1 MRAPSVP
8 YLETA
13 LGGIWWI
20 VGAAALGG
28 GLSTVVL
35 AAGIG
40 VAAALVVALRQRYGA
55 GEALPPG
62 RRGRL
67 LRLIVGS
74 LVVIAVAATGL
85 GYLGYAELTIPV
97 ACGVVGAGLVM
108 SSPVLDAR
116 PLVAAGSVL
125 LLLGAVGAVLALGS
139 AGPLYPHGL
148 VGLGAGAGLWLFG
161 AQRTGLLAEVR
172 DRTRR

>member
-1 MRAPSVP
+1 VP

-20 VGAAALGG
+20 VGAVALGG
-28 GLSTVVL
+28 GLNTVVL

-40 VAAALVVALRQRYGA
+40 VVAALVVALRQRYGG
-55 GEALPPG
+55 GEPLASG

-74 LVVIAVAATGL
+74 LVAIAVSAAGL
-85 GYLGYAELTIPV
+85 GYLGYAELSIPV
-97 ACGVVGAGLVM
+97 ACAVVGVALVM
-108 SSPVLDAR
+108 ASSVLDAR
-116 PLVAAGSVL
+116 TLVAAGSVML
-125 LLLGAVGAVLALGS
+125 VLGAVGAVLALGS

-148 VGLGAGAGLWLFG
+148 VGLGAGAALWLFG

-172 DRTRR
+172 GRTRR

>member
-1 MRAPSVP
+1 MRAPTVP

-20 VGAAALGG
+20 VGAVALGG
-28 GLSTVVL
+28 GLNTVVL
-35 AAGIG
+35 AAGLG
-40 VAAALVVALRQRYGA
+40 VVGALVVALRQRYGR
-55 GEALPPG
+55 GEALPAG

-74 LVVIAVAATGL
+74 LVVIAAAAAGL
-85 GYLGYAELTIPV
+85 GYLGYAELSIPV
-97 ACGVVGAGLVM
+97 ACAVVGAALVM
-108 SSPVLDAR
+108 SSSVLDAR
-116 PLVAAGSVL
+116 PPVAAGSVL
-125 LLLGAVGAVLALGS
+125 MLLGAAGAVLALGS

-148 VGLGAGAGLWLFG
+148 VGLGAGAALWLFG

-172 DRTRR
+172 ERTRR